1 MGLLLNVFLPLALVA
16 IMFSLGLGLR
26 VSDFARIAKHPK
38 AFAIGLFGQMVMLP
52 VIAFI
57 LVSVF
62 SFRPEI
68 ALGFMILSFCPGG
81 PTSNLLSRYADG
93 DLALAVALTGIT
105 NLVAVVTVPLLVA
118 ASAGYFLGVDAPDV
132 DVTGL
137 GLTMFGLT
145 TVPVVLGMAM
155 RAFME
160 PTVRR
165 IEPLMNRIAMVLFLC
180 VIIGGI
186 YLSWDLIV
194 DNIGTLGPT
203 VALFN
208 VLLLGGGLGLALV
221 AGLSR
226 PEATAVSLEAGLQN
240 AALGMTVGTLIAE
253 QATGLPPFS
262 LPSGTYGVLMYLIS
276 VPFAVWRK
284 SRAGLPGIL

>member
-26 VSDFARIAKHPK
+26 VSDFKRIIKHPK
-38 AFAIGLFGQMVMLP
+38 AFSIGLFGQMVMLP
-52 VIAFI
+52 VIAFA

-62 SFRPEI
+62 SFKPEI

-81 PTSNLLSRYADG
+81 PTSNLLSRFADG
-93 DLALAVALTGIT
+93 DLALAVSLTGIT
-105 NLVAVVTVPLLVA
+105 NLVSVVTVPLLVA
-118 ASAGYFLGVDAPDV
+118 VSAGYFLGVDAPDV
-132 DVTGL
+132 NVTSL
-137 GLTMFGLT
+137 GLIMFALT
-145 TVPVVLGMAM
+145 TIPVGLGMAM
-155 RAFME
+155 RRFME
-160 PTVRR
+160 PTVLR
-165 IEPLMNRIAMVLFLC
+165 IEPLVNRISMVLFLC
-180 VIIGGI
+180 VIAGGI
-186 YLSWDLIV
+186 FLSWDLIV
-194 DNIGTLGPT
+194 ENMASLGPT

-208 VLLLGGGLGLALV
+208 ILLLGMGLGLASLF
-221 AGLSR
+221 GLSR
-226 PEATAVSLEAGLQN
+226 PEATAVALEAGLQN

-284 SRAGLPGIL
+284 SRAGKPGIF